1 MTIDKK
7 RLVEDFKA
15 FGIRPGELLQVC
27 ASLRSIG
34 WVEGGA
40 RTVVDALLE
49 VVGEKGTLV
58 GNAYLKAYSLPLRPE
73 HAQLISDRLTLP
85 YTGAVC
91 KAMIGH
97 PRMHRSGHPI
107 NRYVAIG
114 AQARELMEGHTPES
128 YAYDVQRI
136 MAERGACCLRIGPR
150 RMFVG
155 AGTSH
160 ASQWLAGLKQK
171 PRPLGINYRDKNGDI
186 KLMRVDWPSG
196 CARGFRNFIPLYEAR
211 GAIRASG
218 GKTGEAPLELFWMK
232 KAMEIEVEKLSKDP
246 GFCLCD
252 NPCCKDCRLS
262 WEFSDGT
269 LLSVQWHLL
278 LHRLRNHSI
287 TEWPGYLLR
296 KLKGR

>member
-1 MTIDKK
+1 VAIDKK

-27 ASLRSIG
+27 ASLRSVG

-40 RTVVDALLE
+40 QTFVEALLE
-49 VVGEKGTLV
+49 VVGETGTLV
-58 GNAYLKAYSLPLRPE
+58 GNAYLQAYPLPLSPE
-73 HAQLISDRLTLP
+73 HARMISDGLSLP
-85 YTGAVC
+85 STGAVC
-91 KAMIGH
+91 KAMIRH
-97 PRMHRSGHPI
+97 PRMYRSGHPT

-150 RMFVG
+150 HMFVG

-160 ASQWLAGLKQK
+160 ASQWLAGLKQ
-171 PRPLGINYRDKNGDI
+171 RRQPLGVNYRDKNGDI

-196 CARGFRNFIPLYEAR
+196 CARGFRKFIPLYEAG
-211 GAIRASG
+211 GAIRATG
-218 GKTGEAPLELFWMK
+218 GTAGEAPLDLFWMK
-232 KAMEIEVEKLSKDP
+232 KTIEIEVEKLSQDP
-246 GFCLCD
+246 RFFLCD
-252 NPCCKDCRLS
+252 DPCCPDCRLS
-262 WEFSDGT
+262 WEFSDGNR
-269 LLSVQWHLL
+269 LSFNWHLL
-278 LHRLRNHSI
+278 LYRLRKHSFK
-287 TEWPGYLLR
+287 EWPGYLLR